1 MLGGVKPERHRCDSQ
16 PRSPRSGRH
25 GRVAVAVA
33 VRWAAAG
40 FLMGAGFWIY
50 LGAQELTGSGLPPSS
65 SRQDGPGV
73 DRSGC
78 TTLTLDRHNRRTT
91 AAPCLAPGQWLRES
105 LTAQLGKS
113 ALP

>member
-1 MLGGVKPERHRCDSQ
+1 MLGGAKPKRHRSDSQ
-16 PRSPRSGRH
+16 PRSSRSGHR
-25 GRVAVAVA
+25 GRTSMAVG

-40 FLMGAGFWIY
+40 FLVGAGFWIY
-50 LGAQELTGSGLPPSS
+50 LGAQELTGSGVPPST
-65 SRQDGPGV
+65 SRQDMPQI

-105 LTAQLGKS
+105 LTAQLAKS